1 MLQDREGDR
10 VSAPSLSSHL
20 YIFLDE
26 GGNFDFSPRGTSYFA
41 LTALTTARPFVWDA
55 PLMSLKYDEIERGS
69 DAEYFHAAED
79 KQIVRNRVFAILTTA
94 LTNARLDCMIVEK
107 RKTVP
112 ELQTGERLY
121 PAMLGH
127 LLKFVVREVSVPAG
141 GELIVMTD
149 AVPVKARRR
158 AVESAVSETLAR
170 KLPAEVRYRVLHH
183 DSKSCL
189 GLQVAD
195 YCNWAIYRKWDRGD
209 TRSYGLIS
217 GAIGSEF
224 DIFRRGKRYF
234 Y

>member
-1 MLQDREGDR
+1 MTTP
-10 VSAPSLSSHL
+10 AASSCL
-20 YIFLDE
+20 YIYLDE
-26 GGNFDFSPRGTSYFA
+26 SGNFDFSTKGTSYFT
-41 LTALTTARPFVWDA
+41 LTALTTTRPFAWDA

-79 KQIVRNRVFAILTTA
+79 KQIVRNRVFAILTTT
-94 LTNARLDCMIVEK
+94 LNEARLDCIVVEK

-112 ELQTGERLY
+112 ELQIGERLY

-127 LLKFVVREVSVPAG
+127 LLKFVVRQIHIQAG
-141 GELIVMTD
+141 GELIIMTD

-158 AVESAVSETLAR
+158 GVERAVSETLTR
-170 KLPAEVRYRVLHH
+170 RLPADVRYRVLHH
-183 DSKSCL
+183 DSKSCA

-209 TRSYGLIS
+209 TRSYDLIS
-217 GAIGSEF
+217 GAVRSEF
-224 DIFRRGKRYF
+224 DIFRRGKRHF